1 MIGEVVGAVG
11 EHAGVGRGELP
22 GGHGLAGLGQGAA
35 VQRPGG
41 PHQAGGGGRAHAEAV
56 AEPPS
61 GGAGLHALL
70 SPGSP
75 AGIHRGQLAQP
86 LAFQAVHQPPQGHD
100 PLGHGA
106 ISQLVRVLVGE
117 VLELGHQ
124 RRKPRRCAGRVAG
137 RMCVRVHGRNLSTSQ
152 LEASTNPKIGDNF
165 PPELGR
171 PSVPAGSRPTLVPGE
186 CMGPDTRDH
195 RATPTAPGPMAP
207 DPPVLPSGRPRRRAG
222 RDRGRPRRP
231 RRRCRPPGP
240 PGGCSRAG
248 PRPWCR
254 RRRCGGRRRAGD
266 RPARS

>member
-1 MIGEVVGAVG
+1 MRDSPSQPRWVQPAGGLRQDRFGLGGNMIGEVVGAVG

-152 LEASTNPKIGDNF
+152 LKARTNPKIGDNF
-165 PPELGR
+165 SSR
-171 PSVPAGSRPTLVPGE
+171 AGSSS
-186 CMGPDTRDH
+186 
-195 RATPTAPGPMAP
+195 RARWVQANSRA
-207 DPPVLPSGRPRRRAG
+207 RRVHGARH
-222 RDRGRPRRP
+222 
-231 RRRCRPPGP
+231 PGP
-240 PGGCSRAG
+240 PCHPNRTG
-248 PRPWCR
+248 PDGP
-254 RRRCGGRRRAGD
+254 GPA
-266 RPARS
+266 RPA